1 MDTMRLPA
9 MIAITI
15 ALAALVMAS
24 GCVFNVDD
32 FTTDVV
38 KVNRNENTGVK
49 DVLAIEKIETIPRSS
64 IYPDMDILLFFNIVN
79 LDDTENVNNLFVELF
94 NPFIFKSKTK
104 IYCSDSKDAC
114 LSDECNYKVLPP
126 CTILPLGV
134 QPIRFELKAPSND
147 EIAGIRTAGELQFRV
162 LYDFS
167 SSYNYQVL
175 VVHMDE
181 ILKMQVANKKI
192 EKTLASSRS
201 GGPVQIYAEMRGRD
215 FMVEGYD
222 AAIIFTIKDAGSTGN
237 LKKAE
242 INIGDFVVIFP
253 STVVVDTS
261 NLGDNLKDIFNCYK
275 EGSEIR
281 CINENKEIKL
291 YGGESSPLIFNI
303 KSVKGSG
310 GSMAT
315 YLIKARASYTYE
327 IRDKAEITIVAQ

>member
-1 MDTMRLPA
+1 MSVMRFQA
-9 MIAITI
+9 FAITI

-24 GCVFNVDD
+24 GCIFNPND

-38 KVNRNENTGVK
+38 NVNRNEKTGIK

-79 LDDTENVNNLFVELF
+79 LDDTENVYNMFVELF
-94 NPFIFKSKTK
+94 DPFIFKNKTK
-104 IYCSDSKDAC
+104 NYCSDSKDAC
-114 LSDECNYKVLPP
+114 LSDVCNYKVLLP
-126 CTILPLGV
+126 CSVLPLGV

-162 LYDFS
+162 LYDFN

-215 FMVEGYD
+215 FMVEGSD

-237 LKKAE
+237 LKNSE
-242 INIGDFVVIFP
+242 IANGSFVVMFP
-253 STVVVDTS
+253 SNVVENPS
-261 NLGDNLKDIFNCYK
+261 NFVDNLKDIINCSTK
-275 EGSEIR
+275 G
-281 CINENKEIKL
+281 NEVWCNNIKEIKL
-291 YGGESSPLIFNI
+291 YDGESSPLIFNI

-310 GSMAT
+310 GAMAT